1 MDVYFVEYLEALR
14 GQHAELKRTL
24 QGLPTEALDWSPTL
38 EANSLAAL
46 AAHVAGAQTYLLGDM
61 IGRRPSQRNREGEFA
76 TQRLDAVALSARLD
90 AAMDDAAL
98 VLEPL
103 SLEDLAQ
110 ERFSA
115 RHKRSFTVAWLLHHA
130 LEHTAQHVGHAQLT
144 RQLWDQQE
152 SV

>member
-1 MDVYFVEYLEALR
+1 MHAYYVEYLEMLR

-24 QGLPTEALDWSPTL
+24 HGVPTEALDWLPTP

-46 AAHVAGAQTYLLGDM
+46 AAHVAGAQSYLIGDL
-61 IGRRPSQRNREGEFA
+61 ISGRPSQRNREGEFA
-76 TQRLDAVALSARLD
+76 VQRMDAVALSARLD
-90 AAMDDAAL
+90 AAIDDAAH

-103 SLEDLAQ
+103 SLEDLTQ
-110 ERFSA
+110 GRYSA
-115 RHKRSFTVAWLLHHA
+115 RHQRTFTVAWLLHHT